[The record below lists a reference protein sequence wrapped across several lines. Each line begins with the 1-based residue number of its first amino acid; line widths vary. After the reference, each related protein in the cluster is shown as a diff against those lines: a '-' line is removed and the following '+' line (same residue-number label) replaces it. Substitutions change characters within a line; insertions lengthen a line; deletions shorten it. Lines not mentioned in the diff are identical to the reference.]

1 MVKGIGNKVKEA
13 IDSLT
18 IAHITFLKEIKYFH
32 PQGKEMPNG
41 CHYQRGGFLNECK
54 TNSESFMPSAAH
66 NNLKGQNGGILVFPI
81 DVDSQIVNGIH
92 DYINNLNGTIK
103 DTQKRITTYC
113 IGNHFKGRYVRHQG
127 EIYDSN
133 SLSLE
138 IGGKSSKQLLTYAMM
153 LVCKKQMQV
162 LVKDLNTNKIYVTRL
177 SNSKP

>member
-54 TNSESFMPSAAH
+54 INRESFMPSAAH

-103 DTQKRITTYC
+103 DTQNYNLLHRK
-113 IGNHFKGRYVRHQG
+113 
-127 EIYDSN
+127 
-133 SLSLE
+133 SLQRKICEASRRNLRQQLF
-138 IGGKSSKQLLTYAMM
+138 IIRDWWKVKQTIAHICLDAGM
-153 LVCKKQMQV
+153 
-162 LVKDLNTNKIYVTRL
+162 
-177 SNSKP
+177 